1 MAAAEVMVARNM
13 ARYEADRD
21 AAAIAEEA
29 SSRASWD
36 DALSEGQAR
45 WRQEDA
51 SAVIHRRE
59 AFAAHMDVHHWRS
72 SDGAGTSGHDG
83 GP

>member
-1 MAAAEVMVARNM
+1 MATAEVTVARNV
-13 ARYEADRD
+13 ARYEE
-21 AAAIAEEA
+21 AA
-29 SSRASWD
+29 SRASWD
-36 DALSEGQAR
+36 DALSQGQAR

-51 SAVIHRRE
+51 SAAIHRRE
-59 AFAAHMDVHHWRS
+59 AFAAHMDVHRWRS